1 MYTHTFTQI
10 FTAIEIAGQMRV
22 CVCVS
27 EWKCDVSNTS
37 RCGCEK
43 ETAKWAPRHIQ
54 RRWKKYKK
62 NISAIQRV
70 VLLCAEDA
78 ASKLCFESIAIVD
91 LIHREHRFLATHAF
105 NYAHTIFDSDSTS
118 VIDRKCVVPS
128 RNPNDSRKT
137 FHRNVMLFFVW

>member
-1 MYTHTFTQI
+1 MCRTHLDVGVKRRQQNEPQDI
-10 FTAIEIAGQMRV
+10 FKDDGKNM
-22 CVCVS
+22 
-27 EWKCDVSNTS
+27 K
-37 RCGCEK
+37 
-43 ETAKWAPRHIQ
+43 
-54 RRWKKYKK
+54 KK

-70 VLLCAEDA
+70 VLLCAQDA

-137 FHRNVMLFFVW
+137 FHRNVMLFFV

>member
-1 MYTHTFTQI
+1 MCRTHLDVGVKRRQQNEPQDI
-10 FTAIEIAGQMRV
+10 FKDDGKNI
-22 CVCVS
+22 
-27 EWKCDVSNTS
+27 
-37 RCGCEK
+37 
-43 ETAKWAPRHIQ
+43 
-54 RRWKKYKK
+54 KK

-137 FHRNVMLFFVW
+137 FHRNVMLFFV